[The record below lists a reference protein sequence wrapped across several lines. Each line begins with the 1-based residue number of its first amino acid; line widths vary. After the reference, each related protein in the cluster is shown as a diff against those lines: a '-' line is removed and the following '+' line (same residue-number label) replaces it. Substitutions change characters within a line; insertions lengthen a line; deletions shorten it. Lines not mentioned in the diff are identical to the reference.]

1 MNRELEVND
10 IRIQV
15 ELGIIIREF
24 GKTLDTVRDTKSK
37 LPKDS
42 ELLLLLEAHE
52 KMMEFS
58 ILRLKNCLMNSDYS
72 DISNLYELIN
82 CTNNL
87 AKVINKSL

>member
-1 MNRELEVND
+1 MNRELEVNV
-10 IRIQV
+10 RIQV
-15 ELGIIIREF
+15 ELGMIIGEF
-24 GKTLDTVRDTKSK
+24 GKQLDTVRDTKSK

-42 ELLLLLEAHE
+42 ELLLLLDAQE